1 VQAAL
6 LEDNN
11 DLKKKLKHLTNVSR
25 DQSKALTKGDNNYP
39 DMQALREELKYL
51 RIKYD
56 SLRDK
61 NDKIEKEIHGMH

>member
-25 DQSKALTKGDNNYP
+25 DQSKALTKGDHKNP